1 MLRGNLPFYNTSPLQ
16 NMDIDKDQR
25 AIESNFPLA
34 TKFWLGLAHTLKI

>member
-1 MLRGNLPFYNTSPLQ
+1 MQRDNTSEIKKQ
-16 NMDIDKDQR
+16 IEDRNKDQR